1 MQVVYTP
8 STYPRAKTVVRENR
22 KYYSCY
28 CRLTNQTCLFTYT
41 YQLCLGGTI
50 RFPVEDQKFIDLNA
64 EVVIV
69 APCGLDIPTTERELR
84 SIIDKNKSSGAHCWV
99 TEYLDNGI
107 KIAVVDGNQMFNRPG
122 PRLVDAMEFLVG
134 FINNRHDL
142 VPSDFP
148 WKLFTP

>member
-1 MQVVYTP
+1 M
-8 STYPRAKTVVRENR
+8 VRENR
-22 KYYSCY
+22 KYHLPSVVTHQGMLIYIP
-28 CRLTNQTCLFTYT
+28 RVV
-41 YQLCLGGTI
+41 
-50 RFPVEDQKFIDLNA
+50 RFPIEDQKFIDLDA
-64 EVVIV
+64 QVVIV

-84 SIIDKNKSSGAHCWV
+84 SIMDKNKSSNTPCWV
-99 TEYLDNGI
+99 SEYLQRGV

-134 FINNRHDL
+134 FINDKYDL

>member
-1 MQVVYTP
+1 MLI
-8 STYPRAKTVVRENR
+8 TYR
-22 KYYSCY
+22 S
-28 CRLTNQTCLFTYT
+28 LF
-41 YQLCLGGTI
+41 LGGGGLF
-50 RFPVEDQKFIDLNA
+50 RFPIEDQKFIDLNA
-64 EVVIV
+64 QVVIV

-84 SIIDKNKSSGAHCWV
+84 SIIDKNKASGARCWV
-99 TEYLDNGI
+99 TEYLQRGV

-134 FINNRHDL
+134 FINERYEM